1 MIYNLNSPE
10 IIKIEK
16 FEKPVTNLH
25 NLLNTSFT

>member
-16 FEKPVTNLH
+16 FEKPVTNLQ